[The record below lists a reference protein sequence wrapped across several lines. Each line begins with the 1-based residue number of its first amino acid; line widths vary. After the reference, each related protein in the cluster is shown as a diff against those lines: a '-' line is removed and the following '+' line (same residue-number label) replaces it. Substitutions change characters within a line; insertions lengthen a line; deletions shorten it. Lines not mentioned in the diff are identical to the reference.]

1 MLMNQAVELL
11 ETVEIKCT
19 YHQDQNITFVSA
31 CQRFVSACQRSISF
45 WEIDWSKPGSG
56 IVQVLLR
63 IYDLNITEFRLDR
76 AWWGTL

>member
-19 YHQDQNITFVSA
+19 YHQDQNIT
-31 CQRFVSACQRSISF
+31 FVSACQRSISF